1 MERGMELSSFY
12 PVAQNSV
19 SNSILKH
26 TMMLNVT
33 EVLKLYRSS

>member
-12 PVAQNSV
+12 PVVQNGV

-33 EVLKLYRSS
+33 KVLKLYRSA